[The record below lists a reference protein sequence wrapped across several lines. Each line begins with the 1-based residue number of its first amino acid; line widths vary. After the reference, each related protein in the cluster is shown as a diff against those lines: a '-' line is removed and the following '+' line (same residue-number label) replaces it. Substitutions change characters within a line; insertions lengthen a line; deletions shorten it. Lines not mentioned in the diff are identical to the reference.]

1 MATLTMAQTYAYA
14 RQAGFDPAAAV
25 IVSAI
30 AAGESGLNP
39 AAVNKRAEV
48 TEKWGPPVGL
58 LQVRTLKAD
67 TGTGRLRDITRL
79 ADPVQNMAAA
89 YEISGH
95 GKDFTPWEA
104 YTNGSYRQF
113 LGQASTAA
121 HDGGGYIPGA
131 TVQPVGL
138 LDGGLP
144 DVGANLQ
151 RLAVLGVLVVLGGG
165 LVVVGAA
172 RATGAGSVIGRAA
185 RTAVKVAAVA

>member
-39 AAVNKRAEV
+39 AAVGDTTLQDA
-48 TEKWGPPVGL
+48 KWGPSVGL
-58 LQVRTLKAD
+58 MQVRTLKAD
-67 TGTGRLRDITRL
+67 TGTGRTRDVSTLRDPL
-79 ADPVQNMAAA
+79 QNMVAA

-95 GKDFTPWEA
+95 GKDFTPWSV
-104 YTNGSYRQF
+104 YNSGKYRQF
-113 LGQASTAA
+113 LGQAGSAA
-121 HDGGGYIPGA
+121 KDGGGYIPGA